1 MQLLLALLILLTG
14 IASTHASESLEVAK
28 SAKKISTKDTF
39 VRGQPLPKWAQAL
52 AEIPPTSRKDPVVL
66 RLHETQSNVDV
77 ISSFLINRATQINDQ
92 SALAVIGQF
101 SIDYRPAFQ
110 KLNLHRVA
118 ILRSGQT
125 LDRTKTVNTRLLQ
138 REAGLES
145 GLFGGTTTVQ
155 LLLDDVRVGDTL
167 WVTYVVEGDNPV
179 FGKKWS
185 SEFGWDSYYPIEL
198 RRLTVLHPKQREVNW
213 KQVGDFR
220 TEEIKPIVDEVG
232 NVRRL
237 RFDGRALE
245 ALDIEPSIPNN
256 YVPARILQ
264 FSEYKNWQ
272 EVAQWANS
280 LFPKYRGDA
289 EIKALLKLFE
299 KEPTQ
304 SAKAAAAL
312 KWVQNEVRYFSV
324 SIGENSHRPQAPET
338 VIKRRYGDC
347 KDKSYLLI
355 SLLDQMGI
363 EAKPVLISAFAP
375 KYPSKAKAAPI
386 IFDHVIVQ
394 LKLGEG
400 YYYVD
405 PTRTGQTAQI
415 EKLDTAF
422 PEGTG
427 LLVDVETN
435 ALLDLPKKAKFSPHY
450 EHIENFLVDDFEGDV
465 TLETTE
471 VYSGNYAEWARL
483 RYPILSQTDLKKD
496 LLGLYEKQY
505 PGVTLKELPSFK
517 DDAIGNYFSI
527 TAKYNIPKPI
537 ALKDERYWLE
547 FDNNVISGSLGIPD
561 KLVRNF
567 PFALPRGKY
576 QGRYRLNITWPKSLR
591 GNDIPIAKKINNDFF
606 EVTEEFVARGNTLN
620 YMLDYKVK
628 QEQIDTL
635 ELPKLHA
642 KAKELERSLFVK
654 ISTPKYFVVSGEAQ
668 VLPFRDIDTVR
679 LMNWIGLASKELSDK
694 KTGTT
699 NSDDLCELALSMLR
713 VKDAL
718 DKNLINLVN
727 SLESEFAKDIKKE
740 GVSQCLARIASA
752 NGDFVKSN
760 ALFNAK
766 TLPKD
771 GDLLNKELAWVRF
784 YAGDFKGAEET
795 MNRFLA
801 ARNLSTEPKSANFDT
816 ANEIALRQRLGKD
829 IPAASQAIAKEIPDG
844 IWPRPLL
851 AMQVGVISE
860 ADLLVQIDTYSPDMR
875 DIALTEAWFFIG
887 QKKLSEKDVFG
898 AKKAFTWVVRNGLR
912 SSINYLQAKA
922 ELSRLEPS
930 ETNFEKA
937 KIAADSGDYS
947 LAKKLYEESAKLGF
961 AAAEYEIG
969 ELYYYGR
976 GVKQDYEKSIEWY
989 RRAAH
994 KNDASALNDI
1004 GAAYESGK
1012 GLKIDRKEAV
1022 SWFFR
1027 ASEIGSSRAD
1037 YSLGF
1042 RYKDG
1047 DFLPQDYSKAFY
1059 YFERSAEAGDIDAQ
1073 YELAKLYEKGLGV
1086 KVDAAKAMT
1095 WANRSVIAGNTD
1107 AQVLVGS
1114 FYERGF
1120 GVAKDET
1127 RAAKIY
1133 KQAATDGHRLAQY
1146 NLAMCY
1152 TNGIGVEKDLK
1163 IAAEWLTKAAKGG
1176 YGVAQYELAIRYF
1189 RGEGLAVDKWRG
1201 TTLLLEAIENNIAA
1215 AMLEIVYLLDENNK
1229 RLGNAEKNVVISFL
1243 ELYFRIEN
1251 GPKAILDIPAA
1262 EYFLRK
1268 SARLGDVNAQIHLSD
1283 KLRMGH
1289 GMAKNVD
1296 EAILWLK
1303 KAVDQGSLIAVKKL
1317 GNIYENGDGVSV
1329 DYARAKTLFM
1339 QAARRGESEGFFRI
1353 ANMYEHGKG
1362 GAVNFRLAYIYNL
1375 IGLRRL
1381 DPDASLVAENLVK
1394 HKETVEFGRKNLSIE
1409 EREEAERFVDKWKYS
1424 DPLPNST
1431 TKISNFLNLE
1441 LGSVQ

>member
-14 IASTHASESLEVAK
+14 IATTHASESLEGAK

-39 VRGQPLPKWAQAL
+39 VRGQPLPKWAQSL

-220 TEEIKPIVDEVG
+220 TEEVKPIVDEVG

-237 RFDGRALE
+237 RFEGRALE
-245 ALDIEPSIPNN
+245 ALDIEPSVPNN
-256 YVPARILQ
+256 FVPARILQ

-483 RYPILSQTDLKKD
+483 RYPVLSQADLKKD
-496 LLGLYEKQY
+496 LLGMYEKQY

-517 DDAIGNYFSI
+517 DDATGNYFSI

-537 ALKDERYWLE
+537 TLKDERYWLE

-699 NSDDLCELALSMLR
+699 SSDDLCELALSMLK

-795 MNRFLA
+795 MKRFLA

-829 IPAASQAIAKEIPDG
+829 IPASSLAIAKEIPDG

-887 QKKLSEKDVFG
+887 QKKLSEKDVSG

-976 GVKQDYEKSIEWY
+976 GVKQDYVKSFEWY
-989 RRAAH
+989 QRAAQ
-994 KNDASALNDI
+994 KNYAIALNDI

-1012 GLKIDRKEAV
+1012 GVKIDGKEAV
-1022 SWFFR
+1022 SWYLK
-1027 ASEIGSSRAD
+1027 ASEIGSSKAD
-1037 YSLGF
+1037 YNVGI
-1042 RYKDG
+1042 RYKEG
-1047 DFLPQDYSKAFY
+1047 DFLPQDYAKAFF
-1059 YFERSAEAGDIDAQ
+1059 YFERSAQAGDNSSQ
-1073 YELAKLYEKGLGV
+1073 YELAKLYEEGLGV
-1086 KVDAAKAMT
+1086 KVDVAKAMT
-1095 WANRSVIAGNTD
+1095 WANRAVIAGNTN
-1107 AQVLVGS
+1107 AQVLVGR
-1114 FYERGF
+1114 FYASGF
-1120 GVAKDET
+1120 GVAKDEA
-1127 RAAKIY
+1127 RAARIFKD
-1133 KQAATDGHRLAQY
+1133 AAMKGHRLGQY
-1146 NLAMCY
+1146 KLALCY
-1152 TNGIGVEKDLK
+1152 TEGKGVEKDLK
-1163 IAAEWLTKAAKGG
+1163 VAAEWLTKAADSD
-1176 YGVAQYELAIRYF
+1176 YGLAQYELAIRYF
-1189 RGEGLAVDKWRG
+1189 RSEGVKFDKYYGVRLLMLA
-1201 TTLLLEAIENNIAA
+1201 TQNNVAV
-1215 AMLEIVYLLDENNK
+1215 AMYELVNLLDEK
-1229 RLGNAEKNVVISFL
+1229 TKAFTSAEIKIFVSALDKLYAL
-1243 ELYFRIEN
+1243 EHGKEARPNES
-1251 GPKAILDIPAA
+1251 ILNH
-1262 EYFLRK
+1262 YLRK
-1268 SARLGDVNAQIHLSD
+1268 SAQLGNVDAQINLSR
-1283 KLRMGH
+1283 KLRG
-1289 GMAKNVD
+1289 GIGIDKNKV
-1296 EAILWLK
+1296 EAISWLE
-1303 KAVDQGSLIAVKKL
+1303 KAVEKGSLVALVDL
-1317 GNIYENGDGVSV
+1317 ADSYENGDGVGK
-1329 DYARAKTLFM
+1329 DYAKALELYSRAALAGDSLAFLNLAKLYEL
-1339 QAARRGESEGFFRI
+1339 GEGTRISFSTAYVYNRIGMRLLKNEKPQYSEDDLKAVKLSDAVSKSLRE
-1353 ANMYEHGKG
+1353 NEKG
-1362 GAVNFRLAYIYNL
+1362 EADR
-1375 IGLRRL
+1375 
-1381 DPDASLVAENLVK
+1381 VADSWQVK
-1394 HKETVEFGRKNLSIE
+1394 
-1409 EREEAERFVDKWKYS
+1409 
-1424 DPLPNST
+1424 DPLPKLAKN
-1431 TKISNFLNLE
+1431 
-1441 LGSVQ
+1441 